1 MVGPQTEK
9 KTDLTADEISKQTC
23 DNQSNTNEGDKHM
36 KTWKVGTGTLSIGL
50 IGLGILLLLNFSGV
64 ISQDVIQYAGPIY
77 IILFGMEVIWSYLR
91 HRDERL
97 RFSSWS
103 IIILIIVMITS
114 ATNISLPTSLDW
126 QPRYLAAVEGKLSL
140 DSEIKRVDVRI
151 PSGKVEIT
159 GTTGQ
164 ELSYEGNL
172 LTKAS
177 SQEKAEEVL
186 KSDWKVQKNGDTL
199 EIILDQKEPK
209 WSLSSIFYWTT
220 KTPYLNVQIPQSLL
234 TLIQTANGSVH
245 VDSMNGDTDIKS
257 SNGSITVINEHGNVK
272 ATTSNGSGTFT
283 DVDGSVN
290 VHTNNGSLTFTNITG
305 AVASDTSNGSIKG
318 SSMINGTWDCV
329 TSNGRITL
337 AIPEKTDAKIDA
349 KTSNGSVGGQLEWQ
363 TGEKTH
369 RSATIG
375 AGTYDVSLKTSNGSV
390 NVDFE
395 N

>member
-1 MVGPQTEK
+1 
-9 KTDLTADEISKQTC
+9 
-23 DNQSNTNEGDKHM
+23 M
-36 KTWKVGTGTLSIGL
+36 KTWRVGSGALSIGL
-50 IGLGILLLLNFSGV
+50 IGLGILLLLNFSGL
-64 ISQDVIQYAGPIY
+64 ISKDVIQYAGPIY

-103 IIILIIVMITS
+103 IIILVVVMISS
-114 ATNISLPTSLDW
+114 ATNMTLPTSFDW
-126 QPRYLAAVEGKLSL
+126 QPRYLGAVEGKVSL
-140 DSEIKRVDVRI
+140 DSEIKRVEIRI

-164 ELSYEGNL
+164 EVSYTGKL
-172 LTKAS
+172 LAKSS
-177 SQEKAEEVL
+177 SQEKADEVL

-199 EIILDQKEPK
+199 EIILDQNQAK
-209 WSLSSIFYWTT
+209 WSLFSIFDWTT
-220 KTPYLNVQIPQSLL
+220 KTPYLNVEIPQSLL
-234 TLIQTANGSVH
+234 TRIQTSNGSVH

-272 ATTSNGSGTFT
+272 ANTSNGSGTFT
-283 DVDGSVN
+283 DVDGSVD
-290 VHTNNGSLTFTNITG
+290 VHTNNGSLTFTNISG

-318 SSMINGTWDCV
+318 SSMINGKWDCV

-337 AIPEKTDAKIDA
+337 AIPVKTDARIEA
-349 KTSNGSVGGQLEWQ
+349 KTSNGSVGGELEWQ

-375 AGTYDVSLKTSNGSV
+375 AGTYEVSLKTSNGSV

>member
-1 MVGPQTEK
+1 
-9 KTDLTADEISKQTC
+9 
-23 DNQSNTNEGDKHM
+23 M
-36 KTWKVGTGTLSIGL
+36 KTWKVGTGALSIGL
-50 IGLGILLLLNFSGV
+50 IGLGVLLLLNFSGL
-64 ISQDVIQYAGPIY
+64 ISQDVIQYVGPIY

-103 IIILIIVMITS
+103 IIILIVVMITS
-114 ATNISLPTSLDW
+114 ATNMSLPNNLDW
-126 QPRYLAAVEGKLSL
+126 QPRYLGAVEGKQTV
-140 DSEIKRVDVRI
+140 DSAIKRVEIRI

-164 ELSYEGNL
+164 EVVYSGKL

-177 SQEKAEEVL
+177 SQEKADEAL
-186 KSDWKVQKNGDTL
+186 NSDWKVQQNGDTL
-199 EIILDQKEPK
+199 EIILDQNEPK
-209 WSLSSIFYWTT
+209 WSLSSIFHWSI
-220 KTPYLNVQIPQSLL
+220 KSPYLNVQIPQSLL
-234 TLIQTANGSVH
+234 TRIQTSDGSVH

-283 DVDGSVN
+283 DVSGSVD
-290 VHTNNGSLTFTNITG
+290 VHTNNGSLTFTNISG
-305 AVASDTSNGSIKG
+305 AVTSETSNGSIRG
-318 SSMINGTWDCV
+318 TSIINGNWQCV
-329 TSNGRITL
+329 TSNGRIAL
-337 AIPEKTDAKIDA
+337 AIPEKTDAKVEA
-349 KTSNGSVGGQLEWQ
+349 KTSNGSVGGELQWQ

-369 RSATIG
+369 RSAAIG
-375 AGTYDVSLKTSNGSV
+375 AGTHEVLLKTSNGSV